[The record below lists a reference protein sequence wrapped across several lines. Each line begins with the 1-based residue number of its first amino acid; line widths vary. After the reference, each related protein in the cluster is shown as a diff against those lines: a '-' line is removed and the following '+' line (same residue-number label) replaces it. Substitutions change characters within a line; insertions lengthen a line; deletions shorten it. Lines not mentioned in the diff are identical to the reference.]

1 MYFNNSR
8 RSGLAI
14 LGIGICLSFF
24 ACAAVAQDA
33 GVGAANFVLD
43 KSANYRIGP
52 GDVIDIV
59 VDNND
64 VLSRRGVRVSNAGT
78 IQLAM
83 LDGDFSIACRTEN
96 EVAGFIREKYKKYLL
111 DPRVTVTVK
120 SFESKP
126 VAVIGAVNSPGRFQL
141 QRSIRLLELLTLVNG
156 PSPSAGRTI
165 QLIRDSNQSLNCD
178 AVADPVQSGENQ
190 GGQELVTLA
199 LSETLRGIEQANPR
213 IRAGDVVT
221 VLQAEQAY
229 IYGNVKSAMALSL
242 REPVPITQAIV
253 MAGGLSSGAQADKI
267 KISRQV
273 PGSLTRSE
281 IVVNLKEIKKG
292 SKEDIYLQA
301 NDLVEVPG
309 PTGTRKLLGDIFR
322 TIVPTI
328 TRLPLTVVPIP

>member
-1 MYFNNSR
+1 MYFNNAQSSKSTILSIGVCLLFL
-8 RSGLAI
+8 SGAI
-14 LGIGICLSFF
+14 
-24 ACAAVAQDA
+24 VAQDTPVEA
-33 GVGAANFVLD
+33 VSPVLD
-43 KSANYRIGP
+43 RSVNYRIGP

-64 VLSRRGVRVSNAGT
+64 ALSRKGVRVSNSGT
-78 IQLAM
+78 IPLTM
-83 LDGDFSIACRTEN
+83 LDGDFPISCQTES
-96 EVAGFIREKYKKYLL
+96 EVADFVREKYKRYLL

-126 VAVIGAVNSPGRFQL
+126 VAIIGAVNSPGRFQL
-141 QRSIRLLELLTLVNG
+141 QRSMRLLELLTYVNG
-156 PSPSAGRTI
+156 PSPNAGRTI

-178 AVADPVQSGENQ
+178 AMSQITPNGSED
-190 GGQELVTLA
+190 GQELVTLP

-242 REPVPITQAIV
+242 REPVPLTQAIV
-253 MAGGLSSGAQADKI
+253 MAGGLSGGAQSDKI
-267 KISRQV
+267 KIARQV
-273 PGSLTRSE
+273 PGSLTRTQ
-281 IVVNLKEIKKG
+281 ILVNLKEIQKG

-309 PTGTRKLLGDIFR
+309 PTGTRKLLGEIYK

-328 TRLPLTVVPIP
+328 TRLPITFIP